1 MNRVKS
7 RNDFN
12 HDDSTIKIVMAIII
26 IIIII
31 ITALSGVGRASVRR
45 WFAVVCCL
53 VDTTAHS
60 HELN

>member
-1 MNRVKS
+1 
-7 RNDFN
+7 
-12 HDDSTIKIVMAIII
+12 MAIII